1 MDRDKGV
8 NAFNSKAAKVMARGD
23 TADVVIVGGGIVG
36 CTTAYNLARRGA
48 RVVLF
53 EKDDIAQEAS
63 GRNRG
68 NIRLQLR
75 DRLELPLVREAIA
88 LWQRADE
95 ELGMSTEYRTTGNL
109 LVTYH
114 DDIAAG
120 FAAEA
125 ERHRGLGID
134 ARVVPRDELREH
146 VPDISPD
153 IVAGFLTTEDGHANP
168 QKATWAFATAARRAG
183 ADIRTGTR
191 VTSLMIEGAAVRGVA
206 TDQGTVSAPVV
217 LNAGGVRAPGLFVPL
232 GITVPITPAKHQ
244 ILVTAR
250 LPLVTR
256 PYLRCA
262 GPRVS
267 FCQTLEG
274 TLLLGMGPA
283 QAVGFDTSVSRVHM
297 SNIMRET
304 IRLVPTLASAP
315 VVRAWTGW
323 FEMTP
328 DDLPVITEIPDH
340 RGFYICAGFSG
351 HGFALA
357 PAIGRLMAHLIL
369 DGAATHPI
377 DAFGLDR
384 FAGAQRDAREHT
396 PASVIS
402 RLGRLTAE
410 GLH

>member
-1 MDRDKGV
+1 MVIGE
-8 NAFNSKAAKVMARGD
+8 

-36 CTTAYNLARRGA
+36 CTTAYNLVRRGA

-53 EKDDIAQEAS
+53 EKEDIAQEAS

-68 NIRLQLR
+68 NVRLQLR
-75 DRLELPLVREAIA
+75 HRLELPIALEAIE
-88 LWQRADE
+88 LWKQADE
-95 ELGMSTEYRTTGNL
+95 ELGMPTDYRTTGNL

-114 DDIAAG
+114 DEIATG
-120 FAAEA
+120 FEAEA
-125 ERHRGLGID
+125 EHHRALGIE
-134 ARVVPRDELREH
+134 ARVVPRDELRDH
-146 VPDISPD
+146 VPHISPD
-153 IVAGFLTTEDGHANP
+153 IVMGFLTTEDGHVNP
-168 QKATWAFATAARRAG
+168 QKATWAFATAACRAG
-183 ADIRTGTR
+183 AVIRTGTR
-191 VTSLMIEGAAVRGVA
+191 VTAFVLDGHTVRGVV
-206 TDQGTVSAPVV
+206 TEQGTVAAPVV
-217 LNAGGVRAPGLFVPL
+217 LNAGGVRAPELFAPL
-232 GITVPITPAKHQ
+232 GIAIPITPAKHQ
-244 ILVTAR
+244 ILVTSR

-267 FCQTLEG
+267 FCQTAEG

-283 QAVGFDTSVSRVHM
+283 QPVGFDTAVSRVHI

-304 IRLVPTLASAP
+304 IRLVPTLASAR

-328 DDLPVITEIPDH
+328 DDLPVIMEMPDH
-340 RGFYICAGFSG
+340 MGLYICAGFSG

-369 DGAATHPI
+369 DGRATHPI
-377 DAFGLDR
+377 DELGLDR
-384 FAGAQRDAREHT
+384 FAAGAPARTHAPE
-396 PASVIS
+396 SVIS